1 MAEGIL
7 RRCAA
12 YVLSGFRIRS
22 PPPQPLP
29 SCIVNAFAW
38 CTALPVSVPAVHA
51 TTFLSNL
58 GLFPRTP
65 HLLTYPH
72 PFPLSIFRPSLKG
85 RGAKS
90 SRHTR
95 MHRSPATIT
104 QMPGG
109 WVPRVQESLFLRP
122 IVLQMD
128 LYRPA
133 NDCDFQFF
141 LPHLSRVQRVPWLM
155 LRMHCGRSN

>member
-1 MAEGIL
+1 MRQWLKGSFGDVL
-7 RRCAA
+7 RMSCRDSESVRHPHNPSPAA
-12 YVLSGFRIRS
+12 LSTRS
-22 PPPQPLP
+22 PDVRRFLCQFRP
-29 SCIVNAFAW
+29 
-38 CTALPVSVPAVHA
+38 CTRQLSFPTSVYFLVH
-51 TTFLSNL
+51 
-58 GLFPRTP
+58 P
-65 HLLTYPH
+65 TYPH
-72 PFPLSIFRPSLKG
+72 PFPLSISRPSLKG

-104 QMPGG
+104 QMTGG

-128 LYRPA
+128 LYRAA

-141 LPHLSRVQRVPWLM
+141 LPHLSRVQRVP
-155 LRMHCGRSN
+155 